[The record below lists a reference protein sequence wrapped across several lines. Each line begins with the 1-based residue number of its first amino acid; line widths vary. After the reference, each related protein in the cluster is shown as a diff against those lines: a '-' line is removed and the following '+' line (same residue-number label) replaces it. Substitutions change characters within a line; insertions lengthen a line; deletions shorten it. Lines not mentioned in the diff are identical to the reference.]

1 VKINDHQHLAYCTNI
16 HPAESWAETF
26 YVLKTEVLAVRD
38 SLKGKSRLEK
48 DAPYAIG
55 LRLSAR
61 AAREL
66 LSGSELDR
74 FKDWLSETNTYIF
87 TINGFPYGDFHG
99 TRVKEKVYQPDW
111 TTDER
116 LAYTQQLFQII
127 ATLCPASSGGSVSSL
142 PLSFKEFQAD
152 EELAFIKLYRCL
164 SYIEELAEQS
174 GKDLHLGLEPEPL
187 GHFEN
192 TEETIQF
199 FAKFYDWRSKKKLRH
214 EIVEQH
220 LGVNYDTCHF
230 ALEYENPATDFATF
244 TEFGIRL
251 SKIHLSNALS
261 FNPQNEAALETI
273 LSFNEPTYLHQV
285 ITKDGQGK
293 LTRYKDLPDYL
304 ETIRKNDF
312 YSTQIEGRIH
322 FHIPLYQSP
331 LEPISSTLP
340 HAQDTIKLLKET
352 PSLCPHLE
360 IETYTWGVLP
370 KNLQTPLTQQI
381 SNEYQWVIDQLG

>member
-74 FKDWLSETNTYIF
+74 FKDWLNETNTYIF

-127 ATLCPASSGGSVSSL
+127 ATLCPASSGGS
-142 PLSFKEFQAD
+142 
-152 EELAFIKLYRCL
+152 
-164 SYIEELAEQS
+164 
-174 GKDLHLGLEPEPL
+174 G
-187 GHFEN
+187 
-192 TEETIQF
+192 
-199 FAKFYDWRSKKKLRH
+199 
-214 EIVEQH
+214 
-220 LGVNYDTCHF
+220 
-230 ALEYENPATDFATF
+230 
-244 TEFGIRL
+244 
-251 SKIHLSNALS
+251 
-261 FNPQNEAALETI
+261 
-273 LSFNEPTYLHQV
+273 
-285 ITKDGQGK
+285 
-293 LTRYKDLPDYL
+293 TR
-304 ETIRKNDF
+304 
-312 YSTQIEGRIH
+312 
-322 FHIPLYQSP
+322 
-331 LEPISSTLP
+331 
-340 HAQDTIKLLKET
+340 
-352 PSLCPHLE
+352 
-360 IETYTWGVLP
+360 
-370 KNLQTPLTQQI
+370 
-381 SNEYQWVIDQLG
+381 